1 MKRLKVPGP
10 INQFT
15 QAADPNTSKHLFS
28 LLKKYT
34 PETRQQKRERLVAE
48 AQGGNA
54 PQRSSQYLRFGL
66 NNVTNLVENGQA
78 KLVCIA
84 NDVDPVELVMW
95 LPQLCQRKNIPFMI
109 VKNKARLGRMCNQ
122 KTATCVALVD
132 VRESDQATFNK
143 TTQRALEL
151 FNNNSAALNAD
162 SDPVLGF
169 KARQRQA
176 KQQRERDAETVNRLG

>member
-1 MKRLKVPGP
+1 MKRLKVPAP
-10 INQFT
+10 INQFSQT
-15 QAADPNTSKHLFS
+15 VEPNTATHIFG
-28 LLKKYT
+28 LLNNYR

-48 AQGGNA
+48 AKGGEA
-54 PQRSSQYLRFGL
+54 PQRSSEYLRFGL

-84 NDVDPVELVMW
+84 NDVDPIELVMW
-95 LPQLCQRKNIPFMI
+95 LPQLCKRKNVPYVI

-132 VRESDQATFNK
+132 VRDSDQARFNK
-143 TTQRALEL
+143 TTQRALEM
-151 FNNNSAALNAD
+151 FNNSSTKD

-169 KARQRQA
+169 KARQREA
-176 KQQRERDAETVNRLG
+176 KLQRERDAETVNRLG